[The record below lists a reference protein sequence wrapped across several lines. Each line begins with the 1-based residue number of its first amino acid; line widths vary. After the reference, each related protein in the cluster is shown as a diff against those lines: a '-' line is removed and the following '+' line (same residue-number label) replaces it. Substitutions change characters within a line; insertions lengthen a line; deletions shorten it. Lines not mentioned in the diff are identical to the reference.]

1 MAGRQLEENKRLVE
15 RFFKEAFYERNL
27 DVLDEIVAED
37 YIQHNPD
44 AGHGRVGVRE
54 LFEKLPRIDPP
65 PGEIVNLIAEGDFV
79 VRQSIRPG
87 EGMLIDIIRI
97 EKGMFAEHWDAYR
110 PDPGTERL
118 PGF

>member
-1 MAGRQLEENKRLVE
+1 MTENPEANKRLVE

-37 YIQHNPD
+37 YIQHNPM
-44 AGHGRVGVRE
+44 AAQGRAGVRE
-54 LFEKLPRIDPP
+54 LFSNYPRVEPAPD
-65 PGEIVNLIAEGDFV
+65 EVVNLIAEGDLV

-87 EGMLIDIIRI
+87 KGMLVDIVRI
-97 EKGMFAEHWDAYR
+97 ENGMFAEHWDAYR
-110 PDPGTERL
+110 PDPGTERI